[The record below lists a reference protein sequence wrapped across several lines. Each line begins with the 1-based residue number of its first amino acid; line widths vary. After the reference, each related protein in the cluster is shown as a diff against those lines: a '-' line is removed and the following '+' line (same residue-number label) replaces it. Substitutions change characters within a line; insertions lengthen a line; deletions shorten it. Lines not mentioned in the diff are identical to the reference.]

1 MSFIKNMQEHDLA
14 LLQTL
19 DGQYIIY
26 TPKQGNPRVIDG
38 MLQEHTQII
47 PGGHIEV
54 IATHPVLSV
63 RSIDLP
69 EVQTGDK
76 IAVDNNNYRVAVIR
90 PSNEGIIE
98 LILERL

>member
-1 MSFIKNMQEHDLA
+1 MSFIKNMIEHDLS

-26 TPKQGNPRVIDG
+26 TSKQGNPRIIDG
-38 MLQEHTQII
+38 MLQEHTQMI

-54 IATHPVLSV
+54 VATHPVLSV

-69 EVQTGDK
+69 EVQTDDQ
-76 IAVDNNNYRVAVIR
+76 ISVDNDNYRVAVIR
-90 PSNEGIIE
+90 PSNESIIE